1 MLLVQVFPA
10 SIICLLHFVNFILS
24 KENPFET
31 ILERLD
37 RIEKAISNLKTENSI
52 VAESKP
58 MNLKEVVAY
67 MGTSTSAI
75 YKLTSTAEIPHYKLG
90 KKLFFKK
97 EEIDEWIYANK
108 VKTRQD
114 IENEANEYIARK
126 RNPFR

>member
-1 MLLVQVFPA
+1 M
-10 SIICLLHFVNFILS
+10 
-24 KENPFET
+24 ENPFEL
-31 ILERLD
+31 IMERLD

-126 RNPFR
+126 QNPFR

>member
-1 MLLVQVFPA
+1 M
-10 SIICLLHFVNFILS
+10 
-24 KENPFET
+24 ENPFEL
-31 ILERLD
+31 IMERLD
-37 RIEKAISNLKTENSI
+37 RIEKAISNLKTENII

-75 YKLTSTAEIPHYKLG
+75 YKLTSTSEIPHYKLG
-90 KKLFFKK
+90 KKLYFKK

-114 IENEANEYIARK
+114 IENEANEYISRK
-126 RNPFR
+126 QNPFR

>member
-1 MLLVQVFPA
+1 M
-10 SIICLLHFVNFILS
+10 
-24 KENPFET
+24 ENPFEL
-31 ILERLD
+31 IMERLD
-37 RIEKAISNLKTENSI
+37 RIEKAISNLKTENII

-75 YKLTSTAEIPHYKLG
+75 YKLTSTSEIPHYKLG
-90 KKLFFKK
+90 KKLYFKK

>member
-1 MLLVQVFPA
+1 ME
-10 SIICLLHFVNFILS
+10 CFVIFVMAWWCIYAPFLS
-24 KENPFET
+24 RET
-31 ILERLD
+31 
-37 RIEKAISNLKTENSI
+37 
-52 VAESKP
+52 
-58 MNLKEVVAY
+58 
-67 MGTSTSAI
+67 
-75 YKLTSTAEIPHYKLG
+75 LTSPAAIPHYKLG

>member
-1 MLLVQVFPA
+1 M
-10 SIICLLHFVNFILS
+10 
-24 KENPFET
+24 ENPFE
-31 ILERLD
+31 LVMERLD

-75 YKLTSTAEIPHYKLG
+75 YKLTSTAEIPHYKLN

-97 EEIDEWIYANK
+97 EEIDEWIHANK

>member
-1 MLLVQVFPA
+1 M
-10 SIICLLHFVNFILS
+10 
-24 KENPFET
+24 ENPFEL
-31 ILERLD
+31 IMERLD
-37 RIEKAISNLKTENSI
+37 RIEKAISNLKIENII

-67 MGTSTSAI
+67 LGTSTSTI
-75 YKLTSTAEIPHYKLG
+75 YKLTATAEIPHNKLG

>member
-1 MLLVQVFPA
+1 M
-10 SIICLLHFVNFILS
+10 
-24 KENPFET
+24 
-31 ILERLD
+31 ERLD
-37 RIEKAISNLKTENSI
+37 RIEKAISKLKTENSI

-97 EEIDEWIYANK
+97 EKGACAFARWAAFQPGPDCTARDRAP
-108 VKTRQD
+108 RQRG
-114 IENEANEYIARK
+114 AVLFA
-126 RNPFR
+126 

>member
-1 MLLVQVFPA
+1 M
-10 SIICLLHFVNFILS
+10 
-24 KENPFET
+24 ENPFEL
-31 ILERLD
+31 IMERLD

-67 MGTSTSAI
+67 MGTSSSAI
-75 YKLTSTAEIPHYKLG
+75 YKLTSIAEIPHYKLG